1 MNALTV
7 DPASLAPMSS
17 ATRSDTIESLLPVVW
32 LLHQYAG
39 HTPGSIASDIG
50 ANRLAIGHL
59 TAALSEE
66 GADIVTLNRKI
77 AELNDENNTLDLVQ
91 SGRSRF
97 TSDPLWWGLYAST
110 AFPYLREWVGQ
121 NPDHKLDPGRVSA
134 ALDAVCARYI
144 PGTETAVTPLLVR
157 EGFTPS
163 KLSLLRTDT
172 VWSRVD
178 GGRPLVLMPR
188 VEPVWIREGGALNEG
203 KPIYDRP
210 VPTQTDVTML
220 TPSGPEHVRVLSD
233 FNYLRNHVARTGLA
247 ALKTGFVV
255 DLWRAVALCAQF
267 VPGARLSTDDN
278 LGKRYSQ
285 VEIEGLGACWVKK
298 GNADDEETND
308 AFYAY
313 TVNPH
318 LTLLLKVS
326 RGGTNLDQKQILVM
340 LQEMQA
346 LNERYWSGAF
356 DEGLLKAMQ
365 SMVTRAANQRRN
377 VAGFFA
383 NQLPG
388 ILLLSVNSWTRPD
401 TGKRFE
407 QVSVLLQREQTGHVR
422 IVLGTSSGAMRWF
435 AARGAF
441 GLAPSFADDVEW
453 QLQLMAREGVEF
465 VPGMVVEVLS
475 PPDVQ
480 QTDTVLSAAF
490 NQAKP
495 KKAPNPKKKR

>member
-7 DPASLAPMSS
+7 DSASLAPMTST
-17 ATRSDTIESLLPVVW
+17 ARSDTIESLLPVIW

-39 HTPGSIASDIG
+39 HTPGSIASDID

-59 TAALSEE
+59 TAALSEK

-77 AELNDENNTLDLVQ
+77 AELNVENNTLDLVQ
-91 SGRSRF
+91 SGRSRL

-110 AFPYLREWVGQ
+110 AFPYLREWVGK
-121 NPDHKLDPGRVSA
+121 NPDHKLDPGRVLA
-134 ALDAVCARYI
+134 ALDVVCARRI
-144 PGTETAVTPLLVR
+144 PGTETAVTPLLLR

-163 KLSLLRTDT
+163 KLDSFRTDP

-178 GGRPLVLMPR
+178 DGRPLVLMPR
-188 VEPVWIREGGALNEG
+188 VETRWIREGGGQNEG
-203 KPIYDRP
+203 KSLYDRP
-210 VPTQTDVTML
+210 TPTQTDVTML

-233 FNYLRNHVARTGLA
+233 FTYLRNHVARTGLA

-267 VPGARLSTDDN
+267 VPGARLSTDDD

-285 VEIEGLGACWVKK
+285 VEINGLGACWVK

-326 RGGTNLDQKQILVM
+326 RGGTNEDQKQILAM

-346 LNERYWSGAF
+346 MNERYWSGEF
-356 DEGLLKAMQ
+356 DEGLPDVMR
-365 SMVTRAANQRRN
+365 SMVTRAASQRRN
-377 VAGFFA
+377 VAGFIDK
-383 NQLPG
+383 QLPG

-401 TGKRFE
+401 TGKRYE
-407 QVSVLLQREQTGHVR
+407 QVWVLLQREQTGHVR
-422 IVLGTSSGAMRWF
+422 IVLGTPSGAMRWF

-441 GLAPSFADDVEW
+441 GLPSSFADDVEE
-453 QLQLMAREGVEF
+453 QLQLMARNGVEF

-480 QTDTVLSAAF
+480 PTDTALSAAF
-490 NQAKP
+490 NKARP